1 MIPVGRSRLPDG
13 TLKRQEALQ
22 HQFEV
27 PSGSRDLT
35 NNRDAGSTDTPCR
48 TMNCMTFVRA
58 DRVRDSHC
66 QTAPRL
72 IAIGAV
78 LFVAVWVCTGSI
90 ALAQRAP
97 VHYFHSSDLPPGAI
111 GQGQLLRGGPLPGY
125 FQPVEIKA
133 PRGASISL
141 AIDGKFAQPDKAPVL
156 AGMLIGQ
163 VYRIKIT
170 GIPRNEG
177 FEVFPTIEVINRMYP
192 PPGLEKHFPVPIE
205 FTLDELE
212 MALSGLFVTRVIYLE
227 DPNGALPVADDPN
240 HQRYFEV
247 RADEDP
253 LKAADRLGRP
263 MAIIR
268 MGSRTPD
275 YDTTLRRFAFAM
287 PPLRKLAKPAPL
299 PDRKSGLEEP
309 ALAPPGNPQR
319 NVPRVPLPGPP
330 PTGTASAAAWRV
342 R

>member
-1 MIPVGRSRLPDG
+1 
-13 TLKRQEALQ
+13 
-22 HQFEV
+22 
-27 PSGSRDLT
+27 
-35 NNRDAGSTDTPCR
+35 
-48 TMNCMTFVRA
+48 
-58 DRVRDSHC
+58 
-66 QTAPRL
+66 
-72 IAIGAV
+72 
-78 LFVAVWVCTGSI
+78 
-90 ALAQRAP
+90 
-97 VHYFHSSDLPPGAI
+97 
-111 GQGQLLRGGPLPGY
+111 LPGY

-133 PRGASISL
+133 PKGAKISL
-141 AIDGKFAQPDKAPVL
+141 AMDGNFATPEEGPVL

-177 FEVFPTIEVINRMYP
+177 YEVFPTIEVINRMYP
-192 PPGLEKHFPVPIE
+192 PRGLENHFPVPIE

-227 DPNGALPVADDPN
+227 DPNEALPIAEDPK
-240 HQRYFEV
+240 QQSYFEV

-263 MAIIR
+263 MAILR

-275 YDTTLRRFAFAM
+275 YDTSLRRFAFAM
-287 PPLRKLAKPAPL
+287 PPLRKLTKPAPL

-309 ALAPPGNPQR
+309 AFAPPGNNQR
-319 NVPRVPLPGPP
+319 NIPRVPLPGSPS
-330 PTGTASAAAWRV
+330 TGAANAAWWV

>member
-1 MIPVGRSRLPDG
+1 M
-13 TLKRQEALQ
+13 A
-22 HQFEV
+22 F
-27 PSGSRDLT
+27 
-35 NNRDAGSTDTPCR
+35 AW
-48 TMNCMTFVRA
+48 A
-58 DRVRDSHC
+58 DRVKDSRY

-72 IAIGAV
+72 MVSGAV
-78 LFVAVWVCTGSI
+78 LFLVAWMCAGTS
-90 ALAQRAP
+90 ALAQRGP
-97 VHYFHSSDLPPGAI
+97 VHYFHSTDLPPGAI

-133 PRGASISL
+133 PKGAKISL
-141 AIDGKFAQPDKAPVL
+141 AMDGNFARPEEGPVL
-156 AGMLIGQ
+156 VGMLIGQ

-177 FEVFPTIEVINRMYP
+177 YEVFPTIEVINRMYP
-192 PPGLEKHFPVPIE
+192 PRGLENHFPVPIE

-227 DPNGALPVADDPN
+227 DPNEALPIAQDPK
-240 HQRYFEV
+240 QQSYFEV

-253 LKAADRLGRP
+253 LIAADRLGRP
-263 MAIIR
+263 MAILR

-275 YDTTLRRFAFAM
+275 YDTSLRRFAFAM

-309 ALAPPGNPQR
+309 AFAPPGNTQR
-319 NVPRVPLPGPP
+319 NVLRVPLPGSPS
-330 PTGTASAAAWRV
+330 TGAVNGAAWRV

>member
-1 MIPVGRSRLPDG
+1 M
-13 TLKRQEALQ
+13 A
-22 HQFEV
+22 F
-27 PSGSRDLT
+27 
-35 NNRDAGSTDTPCR
+35 AW
-48 TMNCMTFVRA
+48 A
-58 DRVRDSHC
+58 DRVKDSYRH
-66 QTAPRL
+66 TAPRP

-78 LFVAVWVCTGSI
+78 LFVAVWMCIGSI
-90 ALAQRAP
+90 SLGQREP
-97 VHYFHSSDLPPGAI
+97 VHYFHSSRLPPGAI
-111 GQGQLLRGGPLPGY
+111 GKGQLLRGGPLPGY

-133 PRGASISL
+133 PKGAEISL
-141 AIDGKFAQPDKAPVL
+141 AMDGKFAPPEKGSVL

-192 PPGLEKHFPVPIE
+192 PLGLENHFPVPIE

-212 MALSGLFVTRVIYLE
+212 LALSGLFVTRVIYLE
-227 DPNGALPVADDPN
+227 DPNNALPVADDPN
-240 HQRYFEV
+240 RQRYYEV
-247 RADEDP
+247 RANEDP

-275 YDTTLRRFAFAM
+275 YDTSLRRFAFAM
-287 PPLRKLAKPAPL
+287 PPLRKLTKPAPL

-309 ALAPPGNPQR
+309 AFAPPGNQR
-319 NVPRVPLPGPP
+319 RDVPRLPLPGSPSA
-330 PTGTASAAAWRV
+330 GAVNSAAWWIR
-342 R
+342 

>member
-1 MIPVGRSRLPDG
+1 MAF
-13 TLKRQEALQ
+13 TW
-22 HQFEV
+22 
-27 PSGSRDLT
+27 
-35 NNRDAGSTDTPCR
+35 
-48 TMNCMTFVRA
+48 A
-58 DRVRDSHC
+58 DRVKDSRC
-66 QTAPRL
+66 QTSPRL
-72 IAIGAV
+72 IVSGAV
-78 LFVAVWVCTGSI
+78 LFLVAWMCIGGI
-90 ALAQRAP
+90 AQAQRAP
-97 VHYFHSSDLPPGAI
+97 VHYFHSTDLPPGAI

-133 PRGASISL
+133 PKGAKISL
-141 AIDGKFAQPDKAPVL
+141 AMDGNFATPEEGPVL

-177 FEVFPTIEVINRMYP
+177 YEVFPTIEVINRMYP
-192 PPGLEKHFPVPIE
+192 PRGLENHFPVPIE

-227 DPNGALPVADDPN
+227 DPNEALPIAEDPK
-240 HQRYFEV
+240 QQSYFEV

-263 MAIIR
+263 MAILR

-275 YDTTLRRFAFAM
+275 YDTSLRRFAFAM
-287 PPLRKLAKPAPL
+287 PPLRKLTKPAPL

-309 ALAPPGNPQR
+309 AFAPPGNNQR
-319 NVPRVPLPGPP
+319 NIPRVPLPGSPS
-330 PTGTASAAAWRV
+330 TGAANAAWWV

>member
-1 MIPVGRSRLPDG
+1 
-13 TLKRQEALQ
+13 
-22 HQFEV
+22 
-27 PSGSRDLT
+27 
-35 NNRDAGSTDTPCR
+35 
-48 TMNCMTFVRA
+48 
-58 DRVRDSHC
+58 
-66 QTAPRL
+66 
-72 IAIGAV
+72 
-78 LFVAVWVCTGSI
+78 
-90 ALAQRAP
+90 
-97 VHYFHSSDLPPGAI
+97 
-111 GQGQLLRGGPLPGY
+111 LPGY

-133 PRGASISL
+133 PKGAAISL
-141 AIDGKFAQPDKAPVL
+141 AIDGKFAQPEEGPVL

-192 PPGLEKHFPVPIE
+192 PPGLENHFPVPIE

-227 DPNGALPVADDPN
+227 DPNGALPVAEDPN
-240 HQRYFEV
+240 MQRYFDV

-253 LKAADRLGRP
+253 LKVADRLGRP

-309 ALAPPGNPQR
+309 ALAPPGNPQG
-319 NVPRVPLPGPP
+319 NTPRVPLPGPP
-330 PTGTASAAAWRV
+330 TTRAVNATAWWV